1 MNISLHWLKDYVNL
15 DGISTEDIVD
25 KLTMAGLEVE
35 DYTDQN
41 KKYSTLVV
49 GKVKN
54 VNKHPNADRL
64 TVCSV
69 FDGKEDLQ
77 IVCGAPNV
85 KAGQI
90 VALASVGVFI
100 PKANFKIEKAKIRG
114 VESFGM
120 ICAED
125 ELELSDDHSG
135 IMVLNDDLVPGTLLN
150 EALQLND
157 VLLDIAI
164 TPNRPDALSHIGVAR
179 DAAAIFNR
187 DLKLPKIDLN
197 ESQKEA
203 KDYASIEIEDK
214 INCPRYTAKVVT
226 NLTIKESP
234 EWLKNKLKSIGLRPI
249 NNVVDVTN
257 FVAMELGQPLHA
269 FDLDLLAKKK
279 IIIKSTE
286 TKKKFTTLDSKER
299 ELDKHTLMICD
310 GEKEVAIAGVMGG
323 ENSEVAES
331 TKNILIES
339 AYFNPKSIRKTSRKL
354 QLVTDSSYR
363 FERGTDPSN
372 TLYASQR
379 AAQLISEVAGGEVA
393 KDHIDIYPSRIKN
406 KEIIIRFQRIK
417 KILGF
422 DVPKTEVVKIFNRL
436 GINIIKD
443 LSDSLEVV
451 VPTYR
456 PDIEREVDLIEEVAR
471 IYGYNKIPAVSKIGI
486 TMEKRDDESLF
497 TDEVRNCAVM
507 MGLKE
512 ILNNPLI
519 SEFLAK
525 ITGKPIKISN
535 PQSRDMAYL
544 RTSLTIAALQTV
556 ANNINKGEKD
566 LSLFEI
572 GNVFNTTNE
581 NLKSFGDISEKRKLL
596 LLLTGKK
603 DERSWNT
610 DEKSYDFYDL
620 KGLVNSFFSKFSLDN
635 LLNDTYNSS
644 EKSIYE
650 YYFSKNFNDDVVA
663 VGGKVS
669 KNALD
674 LFDIEQDVYSF
685 EIDLDKIF
693 EIKTEKRKYTEP
705 LKYPKIN
712 RDFAFIF
719 NKSVTYEVVTNF
731 ILEQSSGILKEV
743 EIFDIFES
751 KDLGEDSKSMAFSLE
766 YFDYNKTLTDEEV
779 ENDFKNLIKKI
790 TEKFNAI
797 LRGN

>member
-135 IMVLNDDLVPGTLLN
+135 IMVLNDDLVPGTPLN

-214 INCPRYTAKVVT
+214 INCPRYSAKIVT

>member
-85 KAGQI
+85 KTGQI

-486 TMEKRDDESLF
+486 TLEKRDDESLF